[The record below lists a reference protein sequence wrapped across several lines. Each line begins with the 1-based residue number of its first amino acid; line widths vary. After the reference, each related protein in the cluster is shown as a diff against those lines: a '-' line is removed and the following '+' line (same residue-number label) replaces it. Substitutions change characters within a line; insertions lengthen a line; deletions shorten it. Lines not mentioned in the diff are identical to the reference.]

1 MIGNNCDD
9 DDDDDEALDNC
20 DNSNNSNNHELSSGW
35 LCFLIVRLL
44 KEV

>member
-9 DDDDDEALDNC
+9 DDDDEALDHC

-35 LCFLIVRLL
+35 LCFWIVRLL